1 MQDME
6 VMHKG
11 NEKYHAGMHTIQDG
25 RIKEKK
31 EM

>member
-1 MQDME
+1 MEDME
-6 VMHKG
+6 VKHKG
-11 NEKYHAGMHTIQDG
+11 NEKHHAGMYIIQDG